1 MSRYLNEGAVW
12 SAVKRIP
19 HITTQTRQ
27 AILEALRKVPS
38 AHVAEVVICRECK
51 HYNPTLGY
59 CNIHS
64 YYCDSKG
71 NSCRSED
78 SSEYTTFL
86 DNDFCSYGERR

>member
-19 HITTQTRQ
+19 HITLQTRQ

-51 HYNPTLGY
+51 HYNPALGY
-59 CNIHS
+59 CQLLHAF
-64 YYCDSKG
+64 D
-71 NSCRSED
+71 
-78 SSEYTTFL
+78 
-86 DNDFCSYGERR
+86 RRELVKD